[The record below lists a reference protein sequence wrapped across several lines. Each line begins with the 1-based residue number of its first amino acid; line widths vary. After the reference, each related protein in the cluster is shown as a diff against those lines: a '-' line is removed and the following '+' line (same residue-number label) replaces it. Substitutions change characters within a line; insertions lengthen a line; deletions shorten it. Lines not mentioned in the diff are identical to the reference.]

1 MRPYHTVTV
10 ITGVY
15 EYDLN
20 EFLVKNG
27 LSMLSQPLNVN
38 ETVGGMLA
46 LSTHVSVHLSFMAR
60 CTLYNI
66 TRDKVLSVTCG
77 RSVVF
82 SGYSGFYHQ

>member
-46 LSTHVSVHLSFMAR
+46 LSTHVSVHLA
-60 CTLYNI
+60 YNI

>member
-1 MRPYHTVTV
+1 MCVLIRYSMKYSNISFQNQVRPYYTVTA

-20 EFLVKNG
+20 DFLVKNG

-46 LSTHVSVHLSFMAR
+46 LSTHVGLIKR
-60 CTLYNI
+60 
-66 TRDKVLSVTCG
+66 
-77 RSVVF
+77 
-82 SGYSGFYHQ
+82 

>member
-46 LSTHVSVHLSFMAR
+46 LSTHVSVYLHM
-60 CTLYNI
+60 
-66 TRDKVLSVTCG
+66 
-77 RSVVF
+77 
-82 SGYSGFYHQ
+82 